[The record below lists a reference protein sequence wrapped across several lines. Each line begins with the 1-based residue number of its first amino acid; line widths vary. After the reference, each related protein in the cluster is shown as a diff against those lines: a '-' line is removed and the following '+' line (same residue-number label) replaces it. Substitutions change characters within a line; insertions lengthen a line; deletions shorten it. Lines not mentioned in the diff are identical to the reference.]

1 MTLDLRDSRSVADA
15 FLRGAKANRESV
27 LRVGSIEVVTPEDP
41 TPALIVT
48 GDLHDN
54 PMSFAKL
61 LQAAGM
67 DGGSGAQPRAH
78 LTLHELIHPDTLS
91 NGRDLSVRVFAK
103 VADLKARFPRHVH
116 TLLANHELAEIVGAG
131 IIKDG
136 VNVVKLFDEGVE
148 FLFGEDAPTVMEALG
163 EFVRSM
169 PLALR
174 CVGAGAALADGTAGD
189 LLCAHSLPGPD
200 LIDRFDPGILEREIS
215 EDDRTPRRGSAHIMV
230 WGRGQH
236 EELLEDLSARWRVG
250 TFVLGHE
257 KAPEGWLRLASR
269 ALVLNTDHHEGVY
282 AELDLRKAWDA
293 GTIASQ
299 CVKIASSGG

>member
-1 MTLDLRDSRSVADA
+1 MTLDLRDSQSVADA
-15 FLRGAKANRESV
+15 FRRGARANRESV
-27 LRVGSIEVVTPEDP
+27 LRRGSIDVVTPEDP

-54 PMSFAKL
+54 PISFARM

-67 DGGSGAQPRAH
+67 DGPEGSAPRAH
-78 LTLHELIHPDTLS
+78 LTLHELIHPDTLN

-148 FLFGEDAPTVMEALG
+148 FLFGDDAPMVMDALG

-169 PLALR
+169 PLGLR
-174 CVGAGAALADGTAGD
+174 CVGAGAPLADGRPGD

-200 LIDRFDPGILEREIS
+200 LFDRFDPSILERDIT
-215 EDDRTPRRGSAHIMV
+215 EDDRIPRRGSAHILV
-230 WGRGQH
+230 WGRGQGDK
-236 EELLEDLSARWRVG
+236 LVEDLTARWNVG

-257 KAPEGWLRLASR
+257 KAPEGCLRLTNR
-269 ALVLNTDHHEGVY
+269 ALVLNTDHHEGVF
-282 AELDLRKAWDA
+282 AELDLRKTWDA
-293 GTIASQ
+293 GTIASR
-299 CVKIASSGG
+299 CVKIAATDG

>member
-1 MTLDLRDSRSVADA
+1 MSLDLRDSHSVAAA
-15 FLRGAKANRESV
+15 FLRGAQANRESV
-27 LRVGSIEVVTPEDP
+27 LRRGSIEVLTPDDP

-54 PMSFAKL
+54 PISFARL
-61 LQAAGM
+61 LKAAGM
-67 DGGSGAQPRAH
+67 DGPEGSVPRAH

-148 FLFGEDAPTVMEALG
+148 FLFGEDAPMVMDALR

-169 PLALR
+169 PLGLR
-174 CVGAGAALADGTAGD
+174 CVGAGAPLADGRPGD

-200 LIDRFDPGILEREIS
+200 LFDRFDPGILERDIT
-215 EDDRTPRRGSAHIMV
+215 EDDRTPRRGSAHILV
-230 WGRGQH
+230 WGRGQS
-236 EELLEDLSARWRVG
+236 EALVEDLSHRWNVG

-257 KAPEGWLRLASR
+257 KAPEGWLRLANR
-269 ALVLNTDHHEGVY
+269 AVVLNTDHHEGVY
-282 AELDLRKAWDA
+282 AELDVRNPWDA
-293 GTIASQ
+293 GAIASY
-299 CVKIASSGG
+299 CIKIAAIDD

>member
-1 MTLDLRDSRSVADA
+1 MSLDLRDSQSVAEA
-15 FLRGAKANRESV
+15 FLRGAQANRESV
-27 LRVGSIEVVTPEDP
+27 LRRGSIEVVTPEDP

-54 PMSFAKL
+54 PMSFARL

-67 DGGSGAQPRAH
+67 DGPEGSTPRAH

-148 FLFGEDAPTVMEALG
+148 FLYGDDAPRVMEALG

-169 PLALR
+169 PLGLR
-174 CVGAGAALADGTAGD
+174 CVGAGAAMPDGRPGD

-200 LIDRFDPGILEREIS
+200 LLDRFDPSILERDIT
-215 EDDRTPRRGSAHIMV
+215 EDDRAPRRGSAHILV
-230 WGRGQH
+230 WGRGQSDK
-236 EELLEDLSARWRVG
+236 LVEDLSLRWNTG

-257 KAPEGWLRLASR
+257 KAPAGWLRLANR
-269 ALVLNTDHHEGVY
+269 ALVLNTDHHEGVF
-282 AELDLRKAWDA
+282 AELDLRKTWDA
-293 GTIASQ
+293 GTIASR
-299 CVKIASSGG
+299 CVKIAATEG